1 MVKQNSL
8 RKDYFLSILI
18 GNREGFPWRIF
29 SFLLLISFLPYLGAA
44 FDRSFFL
51 PGKAVGMFEHYG
63 NICFTIIFPLIFLF
77 GMRGIRYF
85 DQFIS
90 NIDTNLIE
98 DKFERKVKLEEFLQT
113 NWTRDPYV
121 PLKFL
126 FIFGG
131 LAFATLNAINTL
143 RPEEVWSHDV
153 YDSVSYI
160 RGYVAQRIFFY
171 VWWAYILPIF
181 IYRLFVVVITLNRLF
196 HLVID
201 TDSLDLQPMHPD
213 NAGGL
218 GRLGRMAL
226 NFNIAIL
233 LTMAISATLYYTHG
247 YNTPLVCGIVVQF
260 LLLPVVFFLPLLQVH
275 RAMRIKK
282 ESLLLEISKHYKCV
296 SDVLVQKIAKDDK
309 KFLDKYDKV
318 KEEYEEESK
327 LRALYKSLE
336 AIPTWPFD
344 TRTIMQFTSTIL
356 LPALIWLVRG
366 LKTLLQNT

>member
-1 MVKQNSL
+1 M

-18 GNREGFPWRIF
+18 RKREGVPWHIF

-51 PGKAVGMFEHYG
+51 PGESVGMLEHYG
-63 NICFTIIFPLIFLF
+63 NICFTVVFPLIFLF
-77 GMRGIRYF
+77 GMRGFRCF

-90 NIDTNLIE
+90 NIDANLIK
-98 DKFERKVKLEEFLQT
+98 DKFERKVKLQEFLHT
-113 NWTRDPYV
+113 NWIKEPYV

-131 LAFATLNAINTL
+131 VTFATINAVNTL
-143 RPEEVWSHDV
+143 RPEEVWNHDV
-153 YDSVSYI
+153 YDSISHVSGYI
-160 RGYVAQRIFFY
+160 AQRIFFY

-181 IYRLFVVVITLNRLF
+181 IYRLFVVVITLNKLF

-218 GRLGRMAL
+218 GKLGKMAL

-233 LTMAISATLYYTHG
+233 LTMAVSATLYYTHG
-247 YNTPLVCGIVVQF
+247 YNTPLECGIVVQF

-275 RAMRIKK
+275 KAMKIKK
-282 ESLLLEISKHYKCV
+282 ESLLLEISKHYKSV
-296 SDVLVQKIAKDDK
+296 SNILIQKIAKDGRE
-309 KFLDKYDKV
+309 FADKYDTV
-318 KEEYEEESK
+318 EEEYEEESK
-327 LRALYKSLE
+327 LRVLYRSLE
-336 AIPTWPFD
+336 TIPTWPFD
-344 TRTIMQFTSTIL
+344 TRTIIHFISTIL
-356 LPALIWLVRG
+356 LPVSLWFVKE
-366 LKTLLQNT
+366 LKNLLYNT